1 MPSLSHLSDIP
12 PDRPPARDRL
22 AGASLCVLV
31 DGGSDAVA
39 FERLVTRLFAA
50 GVRML
55 QVRDKRLA
63 DAVLLD
69 RLRTAVAAAGR
80 HDPAAPPL
88 VIVNDRV
95 PLAVAGQAD
104 GVHVGAGD
112 MPVAEARRLLGAG
125 QLVGRT
131 AHDLAEASAA
141 VAAGADY
148 LGVGPCFPSTTKS
161 FASSAPREFLAAAA
175 GLPLPVFAIGG
186 ITPERLAEL
195 RGLGLRR
202 VAVAAAVTAAPD
214 PAAAIGRFL
223 AALEAVL

>member
-1 MPSLSHLSDIP
+1 MPAPISLPGHDS
-12 PDRPPARDRL
+12 PPARDRL

-31 DGGSDAVA
+31 EGGSDAAA
-39 FERLVTRLFAA
+39 FERLVTNLFAA

-95 PLAVAGQAD
+95 PLAVAAGAD

-112 MPVAEARRLLGAG
+112 MPVAGARRLLGAG
-125 QLVGRT
+125 PLLGRT
-131 AHDLAEASAA
+131 AHELAEAQGA

-148 LGVGPCFPSTTKS
+148 LGVGPCFPSMTKA
-161 FASSAPREFLAAAA
+161 FAAHAPVDFLTAAAR
-175 GLPLPVFAIGG
+175 LPLPVFAIGG
-186 ITPERLAEL
+186 ITPERLPEL

-214 PAAAIGRFL
+214 PPAAARRFL
-223 AALEAVL
+223 TALESTG